1 MRSANRFSP
10 LTDVT
15 ADVLVRGYDAGDD
28 AETEAESFRNFGNR
42 VETVPVPLPSA
53 YIFCSRVGRRGSH

>member
-15 ADVLVRGYDAGDD
+15 ADVLVRGYDACDD
-28 AETEAESFRNFGNR
+28 AETEAESFRNR